1 MPSLARGRRI
11 RHHVN
16 PLKLEFLRTAPER
29 VRLPAGAEVEVE
41 LGCADALFLFE
52 RARRLP
58 AVQCVGVE
66 IRRPMVA
73 QVNERA
79 RTEGLG
85 NLQAVFA
92 NMNADL
98 LDLFAPGQ
106 VARFFLNFPDPW
118 FKRAQQKRRV
128 VTPELAATMVR
139 LLRPGGEIFFQSDI
153 WDLAISAMEVFE
165 REPALRNTQ
174 GEWSFA
180 RENPYGAAS
189 LREVRVQEKG
199 LPVWRMVYRVQ
210 ASPGG

>member
-1 MPSLARGRRI
+1 MPALARGRRI

-16 PLKLEFLRTAPER
+16 PLKLEFLSTEPAR
-29 VRLPAGAEVEVE
+29 VPLPAGAEVEVE
-41 LGCADALFLFE
+41 LGCADALFLFT

-79 RTEGLG
+79 RAEGLG
-85 NLQAVFA
+85 NLRAVFA

-98 LDLFAPGQ
+98 GRLFEPGQ

-118 FKRAQQKRRV
+118 FKKAQQKRRV
-128 VTPELAATMVR
+128 VTPEFVETMAR

-153 WDLAISAMEVFE
+153 WDLAIAAMEVFE
-165 REPALRNTQ
+165 RDPSLRNVR
-174 GEWSFA
+174 GEWSFMK
-180 RENPYGAAS
+180 ENPYGAES

-199 LPVWRMVYRVQ
+199 LPVWRMIYRT
-210 ASPGG
+210 